1 MMLPKSLS
9 KTHHEFCME
18 TGNEFSRI
26 HTCGKNGSAG
36 IKEKTSHKPCTLCFK
51 LSSSTFGKCHSPLK
65 CFQFSSDL
73 VTMWLRNTRI
83 FLTTCQ
89 CTLPGKNSL
98 SLFTPH
104 QEHTNITLLHRDRA
118 ILLQQK
124 KFSILPWFFGFFTLK
139 KTKKNK
145 SPHGLIFRIAG
156 RCSATKKRHD
166 V

>member
-65 CFQFSSDL
+65 LFHFSSYL
-73 VTMWLRNTRI
+73 VTMWLRNTHI

-89 CTLPGKNSL
+89 CTLPGKKTNGFPQSFY
-98 SLFTPH
+98 SSPGTHKYNPFT
-104 QEHTNITLLHRDRA
+104 QRSRNTA
-118 ILLQQK
+118 
-124 KFSILPWFFGFFTLK
+124 
-139 KTKKNK
+139 
-145 SPHGLIFRIAG
+145 
-156 RCSATKKRHD
+156 ATKKVLYTTLVFWVFYTKKKQEKQVAPRFD
-166 V
+166 F